1 MITSIFFHPIISSA
15 AAGSASEQ
23 SLILQIWENVKSRHC
38 REILMII
45 CQIAGFLGSGKTTLL
60 IKLGTTLSA
69 RGKRVAIIVNEVGE
83 VGVDGSVIDSSGLK
97 SVELA
102 EGCICCSL
110 SGSLQHTLRQITT
123 EYHPDLIIIEPTGI
137 AFPTKIVQL
146 VRTAMVGEDKM
157 ITISLIDAFRAVK
170 LFKEA
175 ELFVSRQIAGAD
187 IVAVNKIDAV
197 DENTIDETEKIV
209 KKVNKDAQLVLI
221 SAKNGD
227 GVEQLINILEESA

>member
-1 MITSIFFHPIISSA
+1 
-15 AAGSASEQ
+15 
-23 SLILQIWENVKSRHC
+23 
-38 REILMII
+38 MII

-60 IKLGTTLSA
+60 IKLGTALSA
-69 RGKRVAIIVNEVGE
+69 KGKKVAIIVNEVGE

-110 SGSLQHTLRQITT
+110 SGSLQHTLKQITT
-123 EYHPDLIIIEPTGI
+123 EYAPDIIIIEPTGI

-157 ITISLIDAFRAVK
+157 ITISLIDAFRAVN

-187 IVAVNKIDAV
+187 IVAVNKVDAV
-197 DENTIDETEKIV
+197 DEKAVKEAEDIV
-209 KKVNKDAQLVLI
+209 KKVNRNAKVILI
-221 SAKNGD
+221 SAKYGNGVD
-227 GVEQLINILEESA
+227 ELTDILGNAND